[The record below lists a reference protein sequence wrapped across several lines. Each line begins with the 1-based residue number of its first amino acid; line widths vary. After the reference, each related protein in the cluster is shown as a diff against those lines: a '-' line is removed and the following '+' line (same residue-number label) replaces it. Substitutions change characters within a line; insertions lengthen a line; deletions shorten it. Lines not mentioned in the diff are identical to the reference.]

1 MVLEFSKL
9 MGKTFTI
16 TLVKGIKCFQ
26 VAAMSLNSVAKDR
39 VENVLPR
46 LKNYEKHSSGG
57 WASDAILLLPFLES
71 SSRRQGS
78 LLKLENG
85 RFSNSPT
92 IFCVRFSSARQRK
105 VFSVVLSKKN
115 SLIYC

>member
-1 MVLEFSKL
+1 
-9 MGKTFTI
+9 
-16 TLVKGIKCFQ
+16 
-26 VAAMSLNSVAKDR
+26 MSLNSVAKDR
-39 VENVLPR
+39 VEIVLTR

-92 IFCVRFSSARQRK
+92 IFCVRFSSAGQRK
-105 VFSVVLSKKN
+105 VFSVVRSKKLLDLLLEEFPHFCSRRSKN
-115 SLIYC
+115 IL

>member
-1 MVLEFSKL
+1 

-57 WASDAILLLPFLES
+57 WASDAILLLSIFRKQQPSSGIIVEIRKRSFL
-71 SSRRQGS
+71 
-78 LLKLENG
+78 K
-85 RFSNSPT
+85 
-92 IFCVRFSSARQRK
+92 
-105 VFSVVLSKKN
+105 
-115 SLIYC
+115 